1 MQPLNTAIQSTAIE
15 LLQAIVSR
23 GEIDNILVDSIEA
36 IAVGKL
42 YFSIHVNQLDLQN
55 KWLHLLHSVI
65 SVSTSLLESSR
76 AVANK
81 PDDGSVETINALEN
95 TADSAL
101 RYPLNPLLVQT
112 LVDGI
117 SVRSNRPV
125 LQHWL
130 DFILMALPQFQP
142 ALQAVVAPLNDC
154 LCRQLLSALGDI
166 QSTNSE
172 LRPYAEDISAS
183 VTDTELIML
192 LNALERLILLS
203 LAYTSEPDSSEED
216 SNTIEKTTSEASGLL
231 GYVSNVFSS
240 DSSASNQM
248 EQLTV
253 RLTVSS
259 KVSKASHIFASLVRL
274 VIDPWTM
281 EFAFCIRSGHH
292 YCGRRHNRG
301 HRKMILCR

>member
-81 PDDGSVETINALEN
+81 TDDGSLETANALEN

-142 ALQAVVAPLNDC
+142 ALQAVVTPLNDC

-172 LRPYAEDISAS
+172 LRPYAEDISAA

-216 SNTIEKTTSEASGLL
+216 SNTMEKTTSEASGLL

-240 DSSASNQM
+240 DSSSSNQM

-253 RLTVSS
+253 RLTVFS
-259 KVSKASHIFASLVRL
+259 KDI
-274 VIDPWTM
+274 
-281 EFAFCIRSGHH
+281 
-292 YCGRRHNRG
+292 
-301 HRKMILCR
+301 